1 MSMYCTKYLSFYISN
16 IPSFTM
22 DFKDFGT
29 GYSTENLEHLDVYLI
44 FKWMHLHVWMHWWVN
59 DYVHLHVLTS
69 IGFRSIFKGDLKIK
83 SDTWNWTDILF
94 IQHISSVASLWPQR
108 SLRWGSVVVKAIGTV
123 IIISYTEHLIS
134 KLGALGFVSYPIIFI
149 EF

>member
-1 MSMYCTKYLSFYISN
+1 
-16 IPSFTM
+16 M

-83 SDTWNWTDILF
+83 SDTWNWTNILF
-94 IQHISSVASLWPQR
+94 IQHISQVESLWPQT
-108 SLRWGSVVVKAIGTV
+108 SLREGGWGRGGGGVVVTAIGTV
-123 IIISYTEHLIS
+123 IIMSYTEHLTS
-134 KLGALGFVSYPIIFI
+134 NLGALGFVS
-149 EF
+149 